1 MPDDFSRY
9 SCQMVLPGFGAGGQQ
24 KLQQARVLIVGAGGL
39 GCPAALY
46 LAAAGIGTL
55 GIADNDQ
62 VSVSN
67 LHRQVLYGEED
78 AGQLKARVAAA
89 KLRQQNPHIRVVEHA
104 LRIEAGN
111 VLDVLEHYDLVVDA
125 TDNFDTRY
133 LLNDACVLSG
143 KPLVYGAIYQ
153 YEGQVAV
160 WNITQANG
168 TCTPHYRDVFPDAD
182 ASQIPNC
189 AEGGVTPPLAG
200 IIGCMQ
206 ANEVIKYFSATGELL
221 AGKILLLDAA
231 TLQTRIIKI
240 GAVSKTPVTALPK
253 SDPVPTI
260 SSAVLKAALAN
271 NVYQLIDVRN
281 AAERAA
287 FHIGGEHIPL
297 SELEEKSLFIDKEK
311 PVVFYCAS
319 GKRSAE
325 AVRQWKRKFPDAV
338 AYSLENGLNR
348 DSLS

>member
-1 MPDDFSRY
+1 MPGDLSRY

-24 KLQQARVLIVGAGGL
+24 KLRQARVLIAGAGGL

-55 GIADNDQ
+55 GIADDDR

-78 AGQLKARVAAA
+78 AGRLKATVAAA
-89 KLRQQNPHIRVVEHA
+89 KLRQQNPHIQIVEHI

-111 VLDVLEHYDLVVDA
+111 VLDLLGHYDLVVDA
-125 TDNFDTRY
+125 TDNFATRY

-160 WNITQANG
+160 WNIPQANG
-168 TCTPHYRDVFPDAD
+168 TRTPHYRDVFPDAD
-182 ASQIPNC
+182 AAQIPNC

-221 AGKILLLDAA
+221 AGKMLLLDAA
-231 TLQTRIIKI
+231 TLQTRIIRI
-240 GAVSKTPVTALPK
+240 GTTSKTPVTALPN
-253 SDPVPTI
+253 SEQVPVI
-260 SSAVLKAALAN
+260 SRAALFTDA
-271 NVYQLIDVRN
+271 YQLIDVRT
-281 AAERAA
+281 AAERAV

-297 SELEEKSLFIDKEK
+297 NELEEKSPFIDKEK
-311 PVVFYCAS
+311 PIVFYCAS
-319 GKRSAE
+319 GKRSAV
-325 AVRQWKRKFPDAV
+325 AARQWKKRFPDAV
-338 AYSLENGLNR
+338 VYSLEGGCLEP
-348 DSLS
+348 